1 MVAHEIAGLPSICQ
15 HVRALPF
22 FYNAVKAEK
31 GLLTKL
37 KMQSWTKHMV
47 VLALSPTYIVLGLDS
62 LAKKCTTPIKIPFP
76 LPPFS
81 GPPRYELCI
90 RPHSMAN
97 MHPFR
102 ALSFLLTGCS
112 YPAIPVASHLGWLH
126 KVSFLFGPQ
135 ASPCI
140 HFPHRVQSWLIC
152 TVRIT

>member
-1 MVAHEIAGLPSICQ
+1 MKSQGWLPFVNLCVPYLFLQCCQ
-15 HVRALPF
+15 GRERFVNQIENATVDKTHGCVSTIIDLYRSCALLQKYALPQ
-22 FYNAVKAEK
+22 
-31 GLLTKL
+31 LR
-37 KMQSWTKHMV
+37 S
-47 VLALSPTYIVLGLDS
+47 
-62 LAKKCTTPIKIPFP
+62 PFP
-76 LPPFS
+76 YPPFS

-112 YPAIPVASHLGWLH
+112 YPAIPVASHLGLLN

-152 TVRIT
+152 TVWIT